1 MLHQH
6 GFFSFCNM
14 HITSGLADRNLVY
27 DSARPDR
34 RVHRLLLVLEPGP
47 VPQTQRT
54 RQSVPIACGP
64 LREVGLR
71 DLQFKQGEPVYCL
84 KGTSDT

>member
-1 MLHQH
+1 
-6 GFFSFCNM
+6 M
-14 HITSGLADRNLVY
+14 HITLDLADRNLVD

-47 VPQTQRT
+47 VPQAQRT
-54 RQSVPIACGP
+54 RQSVLIARCP

-84 KGTSDT
+84 EGTSDT